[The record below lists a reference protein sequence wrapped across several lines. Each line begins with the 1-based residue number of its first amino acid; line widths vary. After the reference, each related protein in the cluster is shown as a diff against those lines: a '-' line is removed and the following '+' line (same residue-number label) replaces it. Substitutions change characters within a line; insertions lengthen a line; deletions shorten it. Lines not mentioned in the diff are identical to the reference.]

1 MHPAAAA
8 HHGPAGAIPDTNLV
22 HLSHQTALFVL
33 VLVLV
38 LVLLSFPLLGKE
50 AILVVT

>member
-1 MHPAAAA
+1 MYPAAAA
-8 HHGPAGAIPDTNLV
+8 HHGPAGAIPGTNLV

-33 VLVLV
+33 VL
-38 LVLLSFPLLGKE
+38 LSFPLLAKE